1 MSIAEIKAELAA
13 MPLEQ
18 RLSLEEYLRV
28 LNRIDDPQVQREVDE
43 AMARMDTGQSVD
55 EVEFERRI
63 AESEHTSR

>member
-55 EVEFERRI
+55 EDEFERRI